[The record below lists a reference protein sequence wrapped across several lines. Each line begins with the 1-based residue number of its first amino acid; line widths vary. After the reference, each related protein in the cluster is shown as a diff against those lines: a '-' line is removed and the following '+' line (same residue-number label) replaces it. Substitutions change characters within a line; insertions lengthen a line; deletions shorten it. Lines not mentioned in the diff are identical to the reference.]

1 MFSFVLWDR
10 KEKFLYLISDRLGK
24 KPLYW
29 SNINGNIIFGS
40 ELKSLISFYMFNKE
54 INKQSLQNFLQ
65 FSYINSPD
73 TIFKNTYKLEPGS
86 IIRFNKNRDI
96 KKTIYWNFNFNME
109 NSNEIKNDKISKIKK
124 LTELLE
130 DSVSKRMISDVP
142 IGVMLSGGIDSSL
155 IAAIAQKKS
164 LKINTYCIGF
174 NNKGFD
180 ESKYAKKISNILS
193 TSHNEFILDDYSI
206 EDLVEKIPFY
216 YDEPFS

>member
-1 MFSFVLWDR
+1 
-10 KEKFLYLISDRLGK
+10 
-24 KPLYW
+24 
-29 SNINGNIIFGS
+29 
-40 ELKSLISFYMFNKE
+40 
-54 INKQSLQNFLQ
+54 
-65 FSYINSPD
+65 
-73 TIFKNTYKLEPGS
+73 
-86 IIRFNKNRDI
+86 
-96 KKTIYWNFNFNME
+96 ME
-109 NSNEIKNDKISKIKK
+109 NSNEIKNDKISKIK

-164 LKINTYCIGF
+164 LKKINTYCIGF

-216 YDEPFS
+216 YDEPLLTLLKYHQWLFLKN

>member
-1 MFSFVLWDR
+1 MI
-10 KEKFLYLISDRLGK
+10 KF
-24 KPLYW
+24 
-29 SNINGNIIFGS
+29 
-40 ELKSLISFYMFNKE
+40 
-54 INKQSLQNFLQ
+54 Q
-65 FSYINSPD
+65 
-73 TIFKNTYKLEPGS
+73 
-86 IIRFNKNRDI
+86 
-96 KKTIYWNFNFNME
+96 
-109 NSNEIKNDKISKIKK
+109 KIKK

-164 LKINTYCIGF
+164 LKKINTYCIGF

-216 YDEPFS
+216 YDEPFG